1 MLIFHALII
10 SFSNALPFK
19 KITCSTLL
27 YTVHLCLLTVLCLF
41 MILFFISLVDDTV
54 ICHLICHLHLIN
66 INCAL
71 RDQFC
76 HQKMAQRV
84 CKWQKYEASVPK
96 IAARHLIS
104 FSQTPQMLLCIITA
118 RLTSFWSLRHKEVV
132 FNNHTAFIGK
142 LTK

>member
-1 MLIFHALII
+1 
-10 SFSNALPFK
+10 
-19 KITCSTLL
+19 
-27 YTVHLCLLTVLCLF
+27 

-84 CKWQKYEASVPK
+84 CKWKEHQESVPQTVK
-96 IAARHLIS
+96 RHLTS
-104 FSQTPQMLLCIITA
+104 LLQSPQMLLY
-118 RLTSFWSLRHKEVV
+118 VV
-132 FNNHTAFIGK
+132 H
-142 LTK
+142 